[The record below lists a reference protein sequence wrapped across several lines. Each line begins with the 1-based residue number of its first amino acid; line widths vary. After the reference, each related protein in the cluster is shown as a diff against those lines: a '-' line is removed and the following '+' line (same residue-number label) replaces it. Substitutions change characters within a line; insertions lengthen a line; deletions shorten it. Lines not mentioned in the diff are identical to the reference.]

1 MRMKTASEALSST
14 SRSVVRWPL
23 ALLAIHVAVA
33 QSAPTSAPQR
43 FEDRNVLWD
52 VVHQHCT
59 PKAAQKIF
67 PPAPCADVQLGPG
80 GYAIFKDRNGPYQ
93 YLLLPLARITG
104 IESTALLAAD
114 AANYLAEAW
123 QARLYVEA
131 ALHAAQSRDVLS
143 LAINSSQGRSQDQL
157 HIHIDCVRSDVR
169 DAIHRW
175 LPGIVGNPG
184 WHPLPEGLP
193 PSGHRY
199 LAKWVGGENL
209 GDNPFKDLAGA
220 LPSSDALAAH
230 SLAVLGAYA
239 PSGQPGFVL
248 LSGRA
253 DVATGD
259 RGHAEELQDTSCAVA
274 KHPP

>member
-1 MRMKTASEALSST
+1 MST
-14 SRSVVRWPL
+14 TGRSIARWSL
-23 ALLAIHVAVA
+23 AWAMLAANAAFA
-33 QSAPTSAPQR
+33 QSTTAPAPQQ
-43 FEDRNVLWD
+43 FENRNVLWD
-52 VVHQHCT
+52 VVHQHCA
-59 PKAAQKIF
+59 PKAEQKIF

-104 IESTALLAAD
+104 IESPALLAAD
-114 AANYLAEAW
+114 ATNYLAAAW

-131 ALHAAQSRDVLS
+131 ALHAAQPRDALS

-157 HIHIDCVRSDVR
+157 HIHIDCVRVDVR
-169 DAIHRW
+169 DAIRRA
-175 LPGIVGNPG
+175 LPGIVRNPG

-209 GDNPFKDLAGA
+209 GDNPFKDLGGA
-220 LPSSDALAAH
+220 MPSSDALATH
-230 SLAVLGAYA
+230 SLAVVGAYA

-248 LSGRA
+248 LSGHVDA
-253 DVATGD
+253 ATGD
-259 RGHAEELQDTSCAVA
+259 HGHAEELQDTTCAVA
-274 KHPP
+274 AHPP